1 MSKRPSI
8 VCPVDFSDASR
19 TALNYAAAVADHFGA
34 RLLVVS
40 VDDPLLAVAA
50 GNAGLQSLSKQT
62 EEELRRFA
70 ASALPSPA
78 ARAATIEFVATAGKP
93 AAEIIRIAQEAGSD
107 LIVMSSHGRSGITR
121 KFFGSTTERVL
132 RETSI
137 PVLSPPPTAPRV
149 TTLGDIGRHVHRI
162 VVPVDFTD
170 ASPHQ
175 VEIASGVAAGL
186 GAGLIL
192 AHVLEPMY
200 VPPRVKLAIPGWDH
214 DRRAAAEQKLLEQ
227 LNSCEPHS
235 AVEALI
241 ATGDAAEEIA
251 SVAEARRA
259 GLIVMGLHSS
269 GHLGRRMGSVTYRVL
284 CLTRTL
290 VLALPPASDS
300 VPHASD
306 KANAVASAS
315 ALA

>member
-8 VCPVDFSDASR
+8 VCPVDFSDPAR
-19 TALNYAAAVADHFGA
+19 TALNYAAAVADHFAG
-34 RLLVVS
+34 RLIVVS

-50 GNAGLQSLSKQT
+50 RNAGLQALSQQT
-62 EEELRRFA
+62 EEELKRFA
-70 ASALPSPA
+70 ASVLPGPA
-78 ARAATIEFVATAGKP
+78 NRAATIEFVGTAGKP
-93 AAEIIRIAQEAGSD
+93 AAEIIRVAEDAGSD
-107 LIVMSSHGRSGITR
+107 LIVMSSHGHSGITR

-137 PVLSPPPTAPRV
+137 PVLITPPTAPRV

-170 ASPHQ
+170 ASSRQ
-175 VEIASGVAAGL
+175 AEIAAGIAAGL
-186 GAGLIL
+186 GVPLLL

-200 VPPRVKLAIPGWDH
+200 IPPRVKLAIPGWDH

-227 LNSCEPHS
+227 LNSCDPRS
-235 AVEALI
+235 SVETLI

-251 SVAEARRA
+251 GVAETRRA

-269 GHLGRRMGSVTYRVL
+269 GRMGRRMGSVTYRVL
-284 CLTRTL
+284 CLTRAL
-290 VLALPPASDS
+290 VLALPP
-300 VPHASD
+300 VPEAAPRAGRSAD
-306 KANAVASAS
+306 AVASTS